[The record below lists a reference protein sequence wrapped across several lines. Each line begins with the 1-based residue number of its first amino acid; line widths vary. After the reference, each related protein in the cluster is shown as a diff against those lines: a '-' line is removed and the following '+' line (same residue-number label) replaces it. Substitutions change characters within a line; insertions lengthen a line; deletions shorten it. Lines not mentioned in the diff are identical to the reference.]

1 MNKWIIAGLIFCA
14 ILCSKVVYAESHLEH
29 ETTTEVESHA
39 ETAAHGDDDHSA
51 AEPHTDAETHH
62 EHEATTEVEPHA
74 ETAAHS
80 DAESHPSE
88 TDHNTATPHAEAPV
102 HADAEAHHEHETTTA
117 ADAHT
122 DVAPHTS
129 ADNHQET
136 ETAAASETYEDNG
149 LKASADK
156 IVSIEYTLMLEDKS
170 VQDTNVGKDPLNF
183 VYGSNDIIPGLELAL
198 AGMKVG
204 ESKHVVVKSEDG
216 YGPSDPEKFREIGK
230 DKLPPDALVV
240 GTPLQGQ
247 NASGKVV
254 QAWVAEIKEDT
265 VILNFNHRLA
275 GQTLYFDVKVVDIKE
290 MEETAQATNAH

>member
-1 MNKWIIAGLIFCA
+1 MYELHFTAHRSFPANVITIFLRKENLMRLCSMNKWIVAGLIFCS
-14 ILCSKVVYAESHLEH
+14 ILGSRFAYAES
-29 ETTTEVESHA
+29 
-39 ETAAHGDDDHSA
+39 
-51 AEPHTDAETHH
+51 
-62 EHEATTEVEPHA
+62 
-74 ETAAHS
+74 
-80 DAESHPSE
+80 
-88 TDHNTATPHAEAPV
+88 
-102 HADAEAHHEHETTTA
+102 HHEHETTA
-117 ADAHT
+117 AEADAAAHGEVDHSAAESHT
-122 DVAPHTS
+122 EAAAHTS
-129 ADNHQET
+129 AFGHK
-136 ETAAASETYEDNG
+136 ETAVSSETPEDNG
-149 LKASADK
+149 LKVSADK

-204 ESKHVVVKSEDG
+204 ESKHVVVKSDDG

-254 QAWVAEIKEDT
+254 QAWVAEVKEDT

-275 GQTLYFDVKVVDIKE
+275 GQTLYFDVKVVDVKE
-290 MEETAQATNAH
+290 MEKTAADTHE